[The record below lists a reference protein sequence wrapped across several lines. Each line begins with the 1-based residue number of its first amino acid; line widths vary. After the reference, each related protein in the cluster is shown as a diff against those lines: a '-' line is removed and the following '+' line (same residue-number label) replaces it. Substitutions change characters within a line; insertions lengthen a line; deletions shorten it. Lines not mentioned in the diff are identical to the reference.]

1 MERKMRNLRLILLIS
16 MSACIF
22 AQASPSRAADP
33 NSENA
38 PPSADQT
45 ISSELADGWRL
56 LRTHN
61 PKGGAE
67 AISITH
73 PADTS
78 RSDIDLVGLMIR
90 CTEKKPEV
98 LVVVLPTLRAG
109 TKPHVTVGA
118 SSETTEFLGSIA
130 PPGTLVLLP
139 ERASILIS
147 DQWQTMQDLFVRV
160 DNEES
165 AIHGFIKLTGLPAA
179 LKQLQSTCAAH

>member
-1 MERKMRNLRLILLIS
+1 

-33 NSENA
+33 HSENV
-38 PPSADQT
+38 PFSADQT

-61 PKGGAE
+61 PKGGAD

-78 RSDIDLVGLMIR
+78 RSDLDLVGLMIR

-98 LVVVLPTLRAG
+98 LVVVLPTLRAS
-109 TKPHVTVGA
+109 TRPHVTIGA
-118 SSETTEFLGSIA
+118 SGDTTEFLGSIV

-139 ERASILIS
+139 ESASILVS

-160 DNEES
+160 DNDKS
-165 AIHGFIKLTGLPAA
+165 AIQGVIKLTGLPAVFKK
-179 LKQLQSTCAAH
+179 LKSACAEHGMRRP